1 MYHYFKDSTIIN
13 GTKYHSMVMKNNV
26 SVTIRTVLLSQN
38 KTCNKVERSFK
49 YQQNKEAIQRVLFT
63 KRLKHSFNRIVNIL
77 SANRS

>member
-1 MYHYFKDSTIIN
+1 MYHYFKDSAIIN

-49 YQQNKEAIQRVLFT
+49 
-63 KRLKHSFNRIVNIL
+63 
-77 SANRS
+77 